1 MARSELRAK
10 PEGRSGLKPPRGV
23 SRTDDIIHDVLCRRD
38 DCRGWAAQMGRFT
51 RAIRGFFGRFLSG
64 VEQRNPEILLEN
76 AVQDELDNLK
86 KLQVAA
92 ARTMAY
98 EKMLSND
105 AASKQKVIV
114 ARERQARELASRGQR
129 GAAVEV
135 VQQKQE
141 AQASVAE
148 IEGRLEEARR
158 NSQEMEQAFRDQER
172 RYNDVVRERAAL
184 MEEHQR
190 SRALRTANEA
200 RANISLS
207 DSSRDLDKARQSIR
221 QTSYEAQA
229 IGELGTSETERQ
241 IAAAEIDI
249 KRLDAERE
257 LETIELQMGLRD
269 SIEAGEP
276 SEDVSAEQPA
286 EEVQVEQPG
295 EGEQESR
302 G

>member
-1 MARSELRAK
+1 
-10 PEGRSGLKPPRGV
+10 
-23 SRTDDIIHDVLCRRD
+23 
-38 DCRGWAAQMGRFT
+38 MGRFT

-64 VEQRNPEILLEN
+64 VERRNPEILLEN
-76 AVQDELDNLK
+76 AVQDELENLK

-105 AASKQKVIV
+105 AVTKQKTLAVK
-114 ARERQARELASRGQR
+114 ERQARELASRGQR
-129 GAAVEV
+129 EAAIEV

-141 AQASVAE
+141 AQASLAD
-148 IEGRLEEARR
+148 IEARLGEAR
-158 NSQEMEQAFRDQER
+158 KNSQELEQAFRDQER

-200 RANISLS
+200 RSNISLS

-221 QTSYEAQA
+221 QASYEAEA
-229 IGELGTSETERQ
+229 IGELGTSDTERQ

-249 KRLDAERE
+249 KRLDAEQE
-257 LETIELQMGLRD
+257 LEMMEVQMGLREPEK
-269 SIEAGEP
+269 IEAAPTEETAEP
-276 SEDVSAEQPA
+276 PI
-286 EEVQVEQPG
+286 EEPG
-295 EGEQESR
+295 EDRR

>member
-1 MARSELRAK
+1 
-10 PEGRSGLKPPRGV
+10 
-23 SRTDDIIHDVLCRRD
+23 
-38 DCRGWAAQMGRFT
+38 MGRFT

-76 AVQDELDNLK
+76 AVQDELENLK

-98 EKMLSND
+98 EKMLAND
-105 AASKQKVIV
+105 AVTKQKTLAVK
-114 ARERQARELASRGQR
+114 ERQARELASRGQR
-129 GAAVEV
+129 EAAIEV

-141 AQASVAE
+141 AQTSLAD
-148 IEGRLEEARR
+148 IEARLGEAR
-158 NSQEMEQAFRDQER
+158 KNSQELEQAFRDQER

-200 RANISLS
+200 RSNISLS

-221 QTSYEAQA
+221 QASYEAEA
-229 IGELGTSETERQ
+229 IGELGTSDTERQ

-249 KRLDAERE
+249 KRLDAEQE
-257 LETIELQMGLRD
+257 LEMMEVQMGLREPEK
-269 SIEAGEP
+269 IEA
-276 SEDVSAEQPA
+276 APA
-286 EEVQVEQPG
+286 EEATEPQIEETE
-295 EGEQESR
+295 EGPR

>member
-1 MARSELRAK
+1 
-10 PEGRSGLKPPRGV
+10 
-23 SRTDDIIHDVLCRRD
+23 
-38 DCRGWAAQMGRFT
+38 MGRFT

-76 AVQDELDNLK
+76 AVQDELENLK

-105 AASKQKVIV
+105 AVTKQKTLAVK
-114 ARERQARELASRGQR
+114 ERQARELASRGQR
-129 GAAVEV
+129 EAAIAV

-141 AQASVAE
+141 AETGLVD
-148 IEGRLEEARR
+148 IEARLEEARK
-158 NSQEMEQAFRDQER
+158 NSQELEQAFRDQER

-221 QTSYEAQA
+221 QSSYEAQA
-229 IGELGTSETERQ
+229 IGELGTSDTERQ

-257 LETIELQMGLRD
+257 LEMMEVQMGLREPEK
-269 SIEAGEP
+269 IEAAPTEEAVEP
-276 SEDVSAEQPA
+276 
-286 EEVQVEQPG
+286 QVEETEENP
-295 EGEQESR
+295 R

>member
-1 MARSELRAK
+1 
-10 PEGRSGLKPPRGV
+10 
-23 SRTDDIIHDVLCRRD
+23 
-38 DCRGWAAQMGRFT
+38 MGRFF
-51 RAIRGFFGRFLSG
+51 RAIRGFFGSFLSG

-76 AVQDELDNLK
+76 AVQDELNNLK

-98 EKMLSND
+98 EKMLAND
-105 AASKQKVIV
+105 AASKQKILAVK
-114 ARERQARELASRGQR
+114 ERQARELASRGQR
-129 GAAVEV
+129 QAAIEV

-141 AQASVAE
+141 AQTSLAE
-148 IEGRLEEARR
+148 IEGRLEEARK

-190 SRALRTANEA
+190 ARALRTANDA

-207 DSSRDLDKARQSIR
+207 DSSRDLERARQSIR
-221 QTSYEAQA
+221 QASYEAEA

-241 IAAAEIDI
+241 IAAAEVDI

-257 LETIELQMGLRD
+257 LEMMEIEMGLREPE
-269 SIEAGEP
+269 SIEAAPEEP
-276 SEDVSAEQPA
+276 AEFAEQP
-286 EEVQVEQPG
+286 EPSTERLD
-295 EGEQESR
+295 EGGPR

>member
-1 MARSELRAK
+1 
-10 PEGRSGLKPPRGV
+10 
-23 SRTDDIIHDVLCRRD
+23 
-38 DCRGWAAQMGRFT
+38 MGRFF
-51 RAIRGFFGRFLSG
+51 RAIRGFFGRLLTG

-98 EKMLSND
+98 EKMLAND
-105 AASKQKVIV
+105 AASKQKVV
-114 ARERQARELASRGQR
+114 TVKERQARELAARGQR
-129 GAAVEV
+129 EAAIEV

-141 AQASVAE
+141 AQTQLVE
-148 IEGRLEEARR
+148 IEGRLEEAGK
-158 NSQEMEQAFRDQER
+158 NSEEMERAFREQER

-190 SRALRTANEA
+190 SRALRAANEA
-200 RANISLS
+200 RSKVSLS
-207 DSSRDLDKARQSIR
+207 DSSRDLEKAKQAIRQS
-221 QTSYEAQA
+221 SYEAEA

-257 LETIELQMGLRD
+257 LEMIELQMGLRD
-269 SIEAGEP
+269 AESLEAGP
-276 SEDVSAEQPA
+276 SEEVPSEEVTAEQPAEQPA
-286 EEVQVEQPG
+286 EETRVEQPS
-295 EGEQESR
+295 EEEPR

>member
-1 MARSELRAK
+1 
-10 PEGRSGLKPPRGV
+10 
-23 SRTDDIIHDVLCRRD
+23 
-38 DCRGWAAQMGRFT
+38 MGRFT

-76 AVQDELDNLK
+76 AVQDELENLK

-105 AASKQKVIV
+105 AVTKQKTLAVK
-114 ARERQARELASRGQR
+114 ERQARELASRGQR
-129 GAAVEV
+129 EAAIEV

-141 AQASVAE
+141 AEAGLVD
-148 IEGRLEEARR
+148 IEARLEEARK
-158 NSQEMEQAFRDQER
+158 NSQELEQAFRDQER

-207 DSSRDLDKARQSIR
+207 DSSRDLDKVRQSIR
-221 QTSYEAQA
+221 QSSYEAQA

-257 LETIELQMGLRD
+257 LEMMEVQMGLREPEK
-269 SIEAGEP
+269 IEAAPTEEATEP
-276 SEDVSAEQPA
+276 
-286 EEVQVEQPG
+286 QVE
-295 EGEQESR
+295 ESEENPR

>member
-1 MARSELRAK
+1 
-10 PEGRSGLKPPRGV
+10 
-23 SRTDDIIHDVLCRRD
+23 
-38 DCRGWAAQMGRFT
+38 MGRFT

-76 AVQDELDNLK
+76 AVQDELENLK

-98 EKMLSND
+98 EKMLAND
-105 AASKQKVIV
+105 AVAKQKTLAVK
-114 ARERQARELASRGQR
+114 ERQARELASRGQR
-129 GAAVEV
+129 DAAIEV

-141 AQASVAE
+141 AQASLTE
-148 IEGRLEEARR
+148 IESRLEDARK
-158 NSQEMEQAFRDQER
+158 NSQELEQAFRDQER
-172 RYNDVVRERAAL
+172 RYNNVVRERAAL

-200 RANISLS
+200 RSNISLS
-207 DSSRDLDKARQSIR
+207 DSSRDLEKARQSIR
-221 QTSYEAQA
+221 QTSYEAEA

-257 LETIELQMGLRD
+257 LEMMEVQMGLREPEP
-269 SIEAGEP
+269 IEAAPTEGTASP
-276 SEDVSAEQPA
+276 QA
-286 EEVQVEQPG
+286 EETEEEP
-295 EGEQESR
+295 R
-302 G
+302 GQ

>member
-1 MARSELRAK
+1 
-10 PEGRSGLKPPRGV
+10 
-23 SRTDDIIHDVLCRRD
+23 
-38 DCRGWAAQMGRFT
+38 MGRFF
-51 RAIRGFFGRFLSG
+51 RAIRGFFGRLLTG

-86 KLQVAA
+86 KLQIAA

-105 AASKQKVIV
+105 AASKQKLVTV
-114 ARERQARELASRGQR
+114 KERQARELAARGQR
-129 GAAVEV
+129 EAAVEV

-141 AQASVAE
+141 AQGSLAE
-148 IEGRLEEARR
+148 IEGRIVEARK
-158 NSQEMEQAFRDQER
+158 NSEEMERAFREQER

-190 SRALRTANEA
+190 SRAMRAANEA
-200 RANISLS
+200 RSNVSLS
-207 DSSRDLDKARQSIR
+207 DSSRDLEKARQAIR
-221 QTSYEAQA
+221 QTSYEAEA

-257 LETIELQMGLRD
+257 LEMIELQMGLRD
-269 SIEAGEP
+269 AESLEAGP
-276 SEDVSAEQPA
+276 SEEPPAEEAPSEEAPAEQPA
-286 EEVQVEQPG
+286 QPEEPSE
-295 EGEQESR
+295 EERR

>member
-1 MARSELRAK
+1 
-10 PEGRSGLKPPRGV
+10 
-23 SRTDDIIHDVLCRRD
+23 
-38 DCRGWAAQMGRFT
+38 MGRFF
-51 RAIRGFFGRFLSG
+51 RAIRGFFGRLLSG

-98 EKMLSND
+98 EKMLTND
-105 AASKQKVIV
+105 AATKQKVVV
-114 ARERQARELASRGQR
+114 ARERQARELAARGQR
-129 GAAVEV
+129 EAAIEV

-141 AQASVAE
+141 AQASLTEV
-148 IEGRLEEARR
+148 EGRLEEARK
-158 NSQEMEQAFRDQER
+158 NSEEMERAFREQER

-190 SRALRTANEA
+190 ARALRVANEA
-200 RANISLS
+200 RSNVSLS
-207 DSSRDLDKARQSIR
+207 DSSRDLERARQAIR
-221 QTSYEAQA
+221 QASYEAEA

-241 IAAAEIDI
+241 IAAAEVDI

-257 LETIELQMGLRD
+257 LEMIEVQMGLRD
-269 SIEAGEP
+269 AESLEAGT
-276 SEDVSAEQPA
+276 SEEAPPEEAPTEQPTEA
-286 EEVQVEQPG
+286 QPEEDN
-295 EGEQESR
+295 R

>member
-1 MARSELRAK
+1 
-10 PEGRSGLKPPRGV
+10 
-23 SRTDDIIHDVLCRRD
+23 
-38 DCRGWAAQMGRFT
+38 MGRFT

-76 AVQDELDNLK
+76 AVQDELENLK

-105 AASKQKVIV
+105 AVTKQKTLAVK
-114 ARERQARELASRGQR
+114 ERQARELASRGQR
-129 GAAVEV
+129 EAAIEV

-141 AQASVAE
+141 AEASLVD
-148 IEGRLEEARR
+148 IEARLVEAR
-158 NSQEMEQAFRDQER
+158 KNSQELEQAFRDQER

-190 SRALRTANEA
+190 SRALRTANDA

-207 DSSRDLDKARQSIR
+207 DSSRDLEKARQSIR
-221 QTSYEAQA
+221 QGTSEAQA
-229 IGELGTSETERQ
+229 IGELGTSETDRQ

-249 KRLDAERE
+249 KRLDAEQE
-257 LETIELQMGLRD
+257 LEMMEVQMGLREPEK
-269 SIEAGEP
+269 IEAVPTEETAEP
-276 SEDVSAEQPA
+276 QI
-286 EEVQVEQPG
+286 EETEENP
-295 EGEQESR
+295 R

>member
-1 MARSELRAK
+1 
-10 PEGRSGLKPPRGV
+10 
-23 SRTDDIIHDVLCRRD
+23 
-38 DCRGWAAQMGRFT
+38 MGRFT

-76 AVQDELDNLK
+76 AVQDELENLK

-98 EKMLSND
+98 EKMLAND
-105 AASKQKVIV
+105 AVAKQKTVTV
-114 ARERQARELASRGQR
+114 KERQARELASRGQR
-129 GAAVEV
+129 EAAIEV

-141 AQASVAE
+141 AQASLTE
-148 IEGRLEEARR
+148 IESRLEDARK
-158 NSQEMEQAFRDQER
+158 NSQELEQAFRDQER
-172 RYNDVVRERAAL
+172 RYNNVVRERAAL

-200 RANISLS
+200 RSNISLS
-207 DSSRDLDKARQSIR
+207 DSSRDLEKARQSIR
-221 QTSYEAQA
+221 QASYEAEA

-257 LETIELQMGLRD
+257 LEMMEVQMGLREPEP
-269 SIEAGEP
+269 IEPAPTEETASP
-276 SEDVSAEQPA
+276 QA
-286 EEVQVEQPG
+286 EETE
-295 EGEQESR
+295 EGPR
-302 G
+302 GQ

>member
-1 MARSELRAK
+1 
-10 PEGRSGLKPPRGV
+10 
-23 SRTDDIIHDVLCRRD
+23 
-38 DCRGWAAQMGRFT
+38 MGRLT

-76 AVQDELDNLK
+76 AVQDELENLK

-105 AASKQKVIV
+105 AATKQKTLAVKD
-114 ARERQARELASRGQR
+114 RQARELAARGQR
-129 GAAVEV
+129 EAAVEV

-141 AQASVAE
+141 AQASLLE
-148 IEGRLEEARR
+148 IEGRLTEARK
-158 NSQEMEQAFRDQER
+158 NSEEMERAFREQER
-172 RYNDVVRERAAL
+172 RYNDVVRERASL

-200 RANISLS
+200 RASVSLS
-207 DSSRDLDKARQSIR
+207 DSSRDLEKARQSIR
-221 QTSYEAQA
+221 QSSYEAQA
-229 IGELGTSETERQ
+229 VGELGTSETERQ

-257 LETIELQMGLRD
+257 LEEIEAQMGLREPDPIEPGPTD
-269 SIEAGEP
+269 SP
-276 SEDVSAEQPA
+276 SEAPAAEPA
-286 EEVQVEQPG
+286 DEEG
-295 EGEQESR
+295 RR

>member
-1 MARSELRAK
+1 
-10 PEGRSGLKPPRGV
+10 
-23 SRTDDIIHDVLCRRD
+23 
-38 DCRGWAAQMGRFT
+38 MGRFT

-76 AVQDELDNLK
+76 AVQDELENLK

-105 AASKQKVIV
+105 AVTKQKTLAVK
-114 ARERQARELASRGQR
+114 ERQARELASRGQR
-129 GAAVEV
+129 EAAIEV

-141 AQASVAE
+141 AQTSLAD
-148 IEGRLEEARR
+148 IEARLGEAR
-158 NSQEMEQAFRDQER
+158 KNSQELEQAFRDQER

-200 RANISLS
+200 RSNISLS

-221 QTSYEAQA
+221 QASYEAEA
-229 IGELGTSETERQ
+229 IGELGTSDTERQ

-249 KRLDAERE
+249 KRLDAEQE
-257 LETIELQMGLRD
+257 LEMMEVQMGLREPEK
-269 SIEAGEP
+269 IEA
-276 SEDVSAEQPA
+276 APA
-286 EEVQVEQPG
+286 EETAEPPIEEPEEDQ
-295 EGEQESR
+295 R

>member
-1 MARSELRAK
+1 MAR
-10 PEGRSGLKPPRGV
+10 
-23 SRTDDIIHDVLCRRD
+23 
-38 DCRGWAAQMGRFT
+38 FF
-51 RAIRGFFGRFLSG
+51 RAIRGFFNRLLTG

-98 EKMLSND
+98 EKMLAND
-105 AASKQKVIV
+105 AASKQKVVI
-114 ARERQARELASRGQR
+114 AKERQARELAARGQR
-129 GAAVEV
+129 EAAVEV

-141 AQASVAE
+141 AQAQLAE
-148 IEGRLEEARR
+148 VEARIEEARR

-172 RYNDVVRERAAL
+172 RYNDIVRERAAL

-190 SRALRTANEA
+190 ARALRTANEA

-207 DSSRDLDKARQSIR
+207 DSSRDLERARQAIR
-221 QTSYEAQA
+221 QASYEAEA
-229 IGELGTSETERQ
+229 VRELGTSETERQ

-257 LETIELQMGLRD
+257 LEMIELQMGLRD

-276 SEDVSAEQPA
+276 SEEVTAEQPA
-286 EEVQVEQPG
+286 EAQAEQPG
-295 EGEQESR
+295 EEEHR